1 MTRIELNLNTSL
13 EINEKFKSIKK
24 PDFTKALL
32 LICLFGLF
40 IRFLY
45 FFLVVADNQ
54 LSGDAASY
62 HLTANIFADG
72 LGFTEPFRYLFGA
85 IDLVPIEED
94 LIEIIT
100 PIGHME
106 PTAGV
111 RSRLGPIPSLEHR
124 MTSSKTPRT
133 QPLCFPPC

>member
-85 IDLVPIEED
+85 IDLVPLS
-94 LIEIIT
+94 LIHI
-100 PIGHME
+100 
-106 PTAGV
+106 
-111 RSRLGPIPSLEHR
+111 
-124 MTSSKTPRT
+124 
-133 QPLCFPPC
+133 